1 MLTDFEYCEK
11 LSEFL
16 NINYPLEKASYLVSI
31 GFCEKNLYFINIV
44 SYEGQTNRILH
55 PKTAKELLKEK
66 DYNILNDTDSIIL
79 SLSEDIVTQVNKKE
93 GLADMT
99 IKRIVV
105 KAISK
110 KLTEY
115 FSTNFSTIPIYCR
128 NNLLFVMQK
137 TNIDDKVKF
146 YIEKY
151 NLQKIGDT
159 KRGRFT
165 YDIYDVPDFLVVYG
179 ILKIDC
185 DI

>member
-1 MLTDFEYCEK
+1 MLTDLEYCEK

-31 GFCEKNLYFINIV
+31 GFCEKNLYFINII
-44 SYEGQTNRILH
+44 SYEEQTNRILQ
-55 PKTAKELLKEK
+55 PKTAKELLNEK
-66 DYNILNDTDSIIL
+66 GYDILNDTDSIIL
-79 SLSEDIVTQVNKKE
+79 SLSDDIITQVNKKE

-110 KLTEY
+110 KLTKY
-115 FSTNFSTIPIYCR
+115 FSTNFSTIPIYYKD
-128 NNLLFVMQK
+128 NLLFVMQK
-137 TNIDDKVKF
+137 TNVDDKVKF

-159 KRGRFT
+159 KRGRFM